1 MAFRMGYD
9 AWHRGPSCP
18 CVVVPRQVCP
28 QISGTV
34 HTTELPSQL
43 GTDSQITHNFS
54 NQNFRKFPGFPAAS
68 TGTILAIFFFLAKFD
83 KKPLAMD
90 SQNCSLLVQSHLF
103 GSNPFHGLIGKWDH
117 PTPPLA
123 VSSGQRCRAAR
134 PGIPWCSL
142 VLEDWRLPSKSPK
155 QKGTYIME
163 HMGQECAGSLA
174 RRGLDLISHN
184 CGKMWPYV
192 ASCSCHHCWSSS
204 SQEGAY
210 MTPQP
215 HDFAKLC

>member
-54 NQNFRKFPGFPAAS
+54 NQNFRKFPGFSAAS
-68 TGTILAIFFFLAKFD
+68 TETILALYSFSAKFD

-90 SQNCSLLVQSHLF
+90 SRNCSLLVQSHLL
-103 GSNPFHGLIGKWDH
+103 GSNPFSWVDRKMR
-117 PTPPLA
+117 PPYASFGCVLWPA
-123 VSSGQRCRAAR
+123 QGCAAWYTLL
-134 PGIPWCSL
+134 PGAG
-142 VLEDWRLPSKSPK
+142 RLTFALKSPK

-163 HMGQECAGSLA
+163 HMGQEWAGSLA